1 MCDSDK
7 PIFKVE
13 EAILNYA
20 EAACELGQFDQ
31 AAADISINRLRKRAG
46 VADMEVAKIDASFD
60 PNRDKGNNPHWSGE
74 MPDYEVEPLLWE
86 IRRERIVELMGK
98 VLVSMMYVGGPKH
111 LISSTVRKKACGG
124 VWTILS
130 IRPTPMVS

>member
-46 VADMEVAKIDASFD
+46 VADMEVAKIDASLT
-60 PNRDKGNNPHWSGE
+60 RT
-74 MPDYEVEPLLWE
+74 V
-86 IRRERIVELMGK
+86 IRATTLT
-98 VLVSMMYVGGPKH
+98 GPVKC
-111 LISSTVRKKACGG
+111 LTMK
-124 VWTILS
+124 
-130 IRPTPMVS
+130 

>member
-60 PNRDKGNNPHWSGE
+60 PNRDKATT
-74 MPDYEVEPLLWE
+74 LT
-86 IRRERIVELMGK
+86 
-98 VLVSMMYVGGPKH
+98 GPVKC
-111 LISSTVRKKACGG
+111 LTMK
-124 VWTILS
+124 
-130 IRPTPMVS
+130 

>member
-46 VADMEVAKIDASFD
+46 VATWKWPRLTPRSTRTV
-60 PNRDKGNNPHWSGE
+60 
-74 MPDYEVEPLLWE
+74 
-86 IRRERIVELMGK
+86 IRATTLT
-98 VLVSMMYVGGPKH
+98 GPVKC
-111 LISSTVRKKACGG
+111 LTMK
-124 VWTILS
+124 
-130 IRPTPMVS
+130 